1 MHGRPGGREVD
12 LGVAADEAVGLEL
25 RQQRAR
31 RVGVEVRRAL
41 EVAAER
47 LAGKPGAAGGDQLE
61 GVPGLRL
68 GVAPARCSRSVAVS
82 VRSANARAWPNWP

>member
-1 MHGRPGGREVD
+1 MHGLPGGCEVD

-31 RVGVEVRRAL
+31 GAGVEVRRAL

-47 LAGKPGAAGGDQLE
+47 LAGQPGAAGGDELE

-68 GVAPARCSRSVAVS
+68 GVAPGEVLAQRGG
-82 VRSANARAWPNWP
+82 